1 MIELEAGDW
10 LQEAKDCAR
19 RQWEGVGDDPDC
31 GFTLFVDDPHKWAAF
46 MRALMEFD
54 LYGVIPDDP
63 KGLYPIPGGPP

>member
-63 KGLYPIPGGPP
+63 KVLYPILGGPP